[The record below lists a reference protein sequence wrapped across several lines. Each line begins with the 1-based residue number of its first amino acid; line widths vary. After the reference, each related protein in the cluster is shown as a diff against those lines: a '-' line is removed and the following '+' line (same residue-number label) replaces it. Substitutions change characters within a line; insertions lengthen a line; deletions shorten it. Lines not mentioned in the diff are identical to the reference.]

1 MVLAR
6 VQRARAS
13 MGGGGERGGEGGE
26 RGSEVRGTME
36 LDGGG
41 GGAGGGGGGG
51 GCRQAVQVCPDPAR
65 AASALIFTAHSP
77 AWPQGSQHHTSTRPS
92 STAPDGSIWQCR
104 TVPVP
109 GRGAEL

>member
-13 MGGGGERGGEGGE
+13 MGGGGERG
-26 RGSEVRGTME
+26 SEVRGTME

-41 GGAGGGGGGG
+41 GGGGAGGWLQTS
-51 GCRQAVQVCPDPAR
+51 QAVQVCPDPAR

-77 AWPQGSQHHTSTRPS
+77 AWPHGSQHHTSTRPS